1 MNFSIVYILIYEGK
15 NEVVLK
21 TFTVSTNSK
30 LSGHDFCPYFTNF
43 LQVALSLLVL
53 DPMKWLSKGAC

>member
-30 LSGHDFCPYFTNF
+30 LSGHDFLPIFYQFSSSCFEP
-43 LQVALSLLVL
+43 LSLRSHE
-53 DPMKWLSKGAC
+53 MAE